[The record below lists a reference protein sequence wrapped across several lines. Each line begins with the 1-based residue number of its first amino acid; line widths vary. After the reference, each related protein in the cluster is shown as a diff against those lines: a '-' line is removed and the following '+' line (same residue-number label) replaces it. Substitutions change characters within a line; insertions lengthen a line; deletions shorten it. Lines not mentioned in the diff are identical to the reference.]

1 MNEDRL
7 ERILVQKHSQIISL
21 KASVKM
27 WR

>member
-7 ERILVQKHSQIISL
+7 ERILVQKHSQKISL